1 MDILEVG
8 LSMRQPI
15 RETCFSGYVQLNE
28 SCRQLAIC
36 VEIEERFEGDG
47 ILEVV
52 LLGDSDDGF
61 YSSSEIYRMGPYTAE
76 ELCAHDAIRF
86 PILETSPENHLCLW
100 YRVTGGHFEHGKVTA
115 RIAPHSKAWFY
126 R

>member
-1 MDILEVG
+1 
-8 LSMRQPI
+8 MRQPI
-15 RETCFSGYVQLNE
+15 RETCFSGYVQLDE

-61 YSSSEIYRMGPYTAE
+61 YSSSEIYRMGPYTSE
-76 ELCAHDAIRF
+76 ELCFLNAIQF
-86 PILETSPENHLCLW
+86 PLIVRSPERHLCLW
-100 YRVTGGHFEHGKVTA
+100 
-115 RIAPHSKAWFY
+115 
-126 R
+126 